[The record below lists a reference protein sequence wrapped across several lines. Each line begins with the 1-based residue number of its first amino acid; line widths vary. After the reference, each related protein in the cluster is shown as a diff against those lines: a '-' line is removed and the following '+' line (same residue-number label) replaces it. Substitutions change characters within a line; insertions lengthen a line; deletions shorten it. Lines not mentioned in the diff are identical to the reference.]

1 MIYHNTL
8 WVVRMRKIKIK
19 RFDKNLPLPEYKTAG
34 AVGFDLATREKT
46 TIESGA
52 VGYIPLNIAIA
63 TPKDHILLI
72 AARGSTHKHGLMPI
86 HGIGIGDP
94 DFRGDNDEYKFPA
107 FNFTKKSV
115 TIERG
120 TRIAQGIFVKLTR
133 AKWQEVNRMNSKT
146 RGGFGST
153 GHK

>member
-1 MIYHNTL
+1 MPK
-8 WVVRMRKIKIK
+8 KIKIK

-34 AVGFDLATREKT
+34 AVGFDLTSRETR
-46 TIESGA
+46 TIKPGQ
-52 VGYIPLNIAIA
+52 VGYIALNVAVA

-72 AARGSTHKHGLMPI
+72 AARGSTHKFGLMPA

-94 DFRGDNDEYKFPA
+94 DYQGDNDEYAVPLY
-107 FNFTKKSV
+107 NFTRKAITV
-115 TIERG
+115 ARG
-120 TRIAQGIFVKLTR
+120 TRIAQGIFVKFTR
-133 AKWQEVNRMNSKT
+133 ASWKEVPRMRAKN